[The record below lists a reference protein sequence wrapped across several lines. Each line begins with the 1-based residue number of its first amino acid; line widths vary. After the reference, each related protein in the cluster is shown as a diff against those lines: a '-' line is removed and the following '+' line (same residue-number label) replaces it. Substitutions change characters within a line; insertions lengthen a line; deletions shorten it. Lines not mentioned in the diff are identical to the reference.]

1 MMKGL
6 GERFKKKKGDTKNN
20 EEAEKGGEGK
30 GFFKRIDH
38 NHLGEKKE
46 NEEEEEGE

>member
-1 MMKGL
+1 MMEGL
-6 GERFKKKKGDTKNN
+6 SERFKKNKGDTKNN
-20 EEAEKGGEGK
+20 EETDKRGEEKR
-30 GFFKRIDH
+30 FLKRIDH